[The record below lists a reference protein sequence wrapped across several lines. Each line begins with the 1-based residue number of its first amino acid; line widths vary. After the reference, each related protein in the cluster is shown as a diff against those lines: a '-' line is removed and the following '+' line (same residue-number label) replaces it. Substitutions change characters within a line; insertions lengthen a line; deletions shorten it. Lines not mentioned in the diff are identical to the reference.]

1 MQDDFK
7 PAAPQQAGEPTAR
20 SQFYNP
26 GKLLDK
32 VSEQLRVSNDAAL
45 SRVLKIAAPVI
56 SKIRHGH
63 LPVRAFFLLR
73 MNEVSGLSIVELCA
87 VLGDRRRKFRMA

>member
-1 MQDDFK
+1 MQDDVK
-7 PAAPQQAGEPTAR
+7 PATPQHSGEPSAR
-20 SQFYNP
+20 SQFYSP

-56 SKIRHGH
+56 RQIRHGH
-63 LPVRAFFLLR
+63 MPVRAFFLLR
-73 MNEVSGLSIVELCA
+73 LNEVSGLSIGELCSL
-87 VLGDRRRKFRMA
+87 LGDRRRKFRMA